1 MSKKPSPLA
10 DSRALVRPTQLAAG
24 IALALT
30 LWPLAQAQDK
40 PAEKAEKS
48 QLETVVI
55 TAERRAENIKDVPIA
70 VSTLKGEKLDV
81 LASGGQDVRFLSG
94 RVPSLNI
101 ESSFGRAYP
110 RFYIRGYG
118 NTDFR
123 LNASQPVSVLFD
135 DVVQENPIL
144 KGFPVFD
151 QRNVEVLAGPQG
163 TLFGRNT
170 PAGVVKFESVR
181 PSKKQDAYV
190 SASYG
195 SYGSYSLEGAANLP
209 LAGDWSARISAQT
222 QHRDDWVKNTNP
234 KGPTQ
239 ETEGY
244 RDSAVRLQAL
254 YEPSK
259 TFSALF
265 NLHHRD
271 LDGSPR
277 LFRASIIKPG
287 TNDLIDGFDPAKV
300 SLDGLNKQTLT
311 QTGGS
316 MKLKWA
322 LPEFTVHSITGYE
335 TVKPFSRGDIDGG
348 SVYKFPQGPG
358 EAGFPVETSD
368 ALDGHRQL
376 SQEVR
381 LESNASGPLRWQ
393 AGVYLFDERYTA
405 VAQDYIGPL
414 TTSTRQ
420 TNKAWATFGSINYD
434 LSADFKLR
442 AGLRYTKDKKELS
455 TSTTDPKRI
464 QAGNGLSLNTDDAK
478 WNWDASATYALN
490 KDTNVYARVATG
502 FRASSIQ
509 PAAEFNPQSF
519 AGPEDVISYELG
531 LKSDLWDR
539 RARLSAALFNYEVKN
554 QQFTAVGGGNNAN
567 RLINA
572 KKVGGQGVEFNL
584 ELLPIDSL
592 LLTVGGSY
600 NNTKIKDGGLQVE
613 ACGAPCTLRDPII
626 VPKNPAI
633 FKFSDTVAI
642 DGNSL
647 AQAPKWIGNFT
658 ARYAI
663 PTAAGNE
670 FYIYTDWAYRSSVS
684 FFLYDSVEFTGKPLT
699 EGGLRLGYIWNNGKY
714 EVAAYGRNITNQ
726 IRVTGAIDFNNLTGF
741 INDPRTYGVQFKAIF

>member
-1 MSKKPSPLA
+1 MSKKSFSLA
-10 DSRALVRPTQLAAG
+10 PSRALVRPTQLAAG

-170 PAGVVKFESVR
+170 PAGVVKFDSVR

-244 RDSAVRLQAL
+244 RDSAVRVQAL

-287 TNDLIDGFDPAKV
+287 TSDLIDGFDPAKV

-572 KKVGGQGVEFNL
+572 KKVGGQGLEFNL
-584 ELLPIDSL
+584 ELLPIDNL

-600 NNTKIKDGGLQVE
+600 NDTKIKDGGLQVE
-613 ACGAPCTLRDPII
+613 ACGASCTLRDPII

-647 AQAPKWIGNFT
+647 AQAPKWIGNLT
-658 ARYAI
+658 ARYTI
-663 PTAAGNE
+663 PTPAGNE
-670 FYIYTDWAYRSSVS
+670 FYVYTDWAYRSSVS